1 MAEGGARRGQVH
13 FSGDDSSAKRVF
25 PPKNGPVPPAEKW
38 TSPLAVALV
47 AVLVVVH
54 LAQVASLV
62 EFDATGVRL
71 CGAMFSD
78 KMTNMSPCAAL
89 IEGVPPAALR
99 MSGYVF
105 PSHYFPHLFVAASHR
120 TVGVDYVD
128 GFWFHAAALGIV
140 IQSLAVLAFCRRL
153 LRSGWFALAG
163 LVLFAVTRFTTET
176 KPLDLSFA
184 LLLLG
189 VIAIDRH
196 ACAGRRRWAAA
207 AVAFFA
213 AMPLYEV
220 FTAVAALGGLGLWG
234 IAPIARPS
242 AGGMV
247 PGRRCVGSP
256 FGCPWRCW
264 HVWAPS

>member
-1 MAEGGARRGQVH
+1 MDQSR
-13 FSGDDSSAKRVF
+13 
-25 PPKNGPVPPAEKW
+25 PAEKW
-38 TSPLAVALV
+38 TSPLAIVLV

-71 CGAMFSD
+71 YGAMFSD

-120 TVGVDYVD
+120 AVGVDYVD

-153 LRSGWFALAG
+153 LRSGWLACTG
-163 LVLFAVTRFTTET
+163 LVLFALTRFTTET

-189 VIAIDRH
+189 IIAIDRH
-196 ACAGRRRWAAA
+196 ACAGRRRWAA
-207 AVAFFA
+207 VAIGF
-213 AMPLYEV
+213 V
-220 FTAVAALGGLGLWG
+220 CRHAAL
-234 IAPIARPS
+234 
-242 AGGMV
+242 
-247 PGRRCVGSP
+247 
-256 FGCPWRCW
+256 
-264 HVWAPS
+264 